1 MKLSESKANDD
12 LAGVVDALVAGS
24 FDSIMVTE
32 ATEDL
37 PIVFVNEAFTELTGY
52 PADEVIGKSPG
63 LLQGEET
70 EREVLD
76 QLRADLEAGRVFE
89 GETVNYRKGGEPF
102 KMHWRVAAVGGTA
115 AESRYLIAVQ
125 RRGD

>member
-1 MKLSESKANDD
+1 M
-12 LAGVVDALVAGS
+12 
-24 FDSIMVTE
+24 
-32 ATEDL
+32 
-37 PIVFVNEAFTELTGY
+37 
-52 PADEVIGKSPG
+52 
-63 LLQGEET
+63 
-70 EREVLD
+70 
-76 QLRADLEAGRVFE
+76 FE